1 MWNRASTSN
10 LVLSLVAFLFFMWV
24 VDLAVGFGMGIP
36 ELVVWFGALVA
47 GVILIVRRY
56 VQARAETRTPSA

>member
-1 MWNRASTSN
+1 
-10 LVLSLVAFLFFMWV
+10 VAFLFFMWV

-47 GVILIVRRY
+47 GVVLIVRRY